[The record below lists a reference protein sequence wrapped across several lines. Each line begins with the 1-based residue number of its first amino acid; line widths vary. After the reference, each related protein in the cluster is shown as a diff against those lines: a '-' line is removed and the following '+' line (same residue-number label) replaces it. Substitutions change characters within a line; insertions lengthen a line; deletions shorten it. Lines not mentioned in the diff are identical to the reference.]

1 MDNINIDCEVLTFLV
16 ENYGDIVKI
25 VLSTRG
31 SAVNL
36 ILNTMD
42 GKTIYTNHFA
52 EKNTE
57 KKLIDFFKK
66 ILENQSADIFSCE
79 NYSKSESSYNDLFFK
94 ISCIPMYPSGSDVI
108 IQFIPNED
116 GMFLKSEL
124 IRIIKKD
131 RETLSTII
139 KLDEIENKSI
149 RRM

>member
-1 MDNINIDCEVLTFLV
+1 MDNINIDCEILPFIL

-25 VLSTRG
+25 VLVTRE
-31 SAVNL
+31 SYIKL
-36 ILNTMD
+36 ILNTID
-42 GKTIYTNHFA
+42 GNTIYINDSD
-52 EKNTE
+52 EKDIE
-57 KKLIDFFKK
+57 KKIIDFFKK
-66 ILENQSADIFSCE
+66 ILEKQPSDIFSYE
-79 NYSKSESSYNDLFFK
+79 NYLTSKGSYNDLFFK

-124 IRIIKKD
+124 IRIIKKE